1 MKIYNQLIIIM
12 LIVVQTANIQGG
24 LFDYFK
30 SSIKTNEPTQ
40 AKVRFTPLGVAEKDE
55 QLKYLQTDKAELQNN
70 QKDFLEKTQTNL
82 DQTTAQIN
90 QTKQLIKDSPATE
103 TGFLNRILSILNE
116 TYQTLFTLQF
126 SSKELLTIIGQHISL
141 LEDFLKDPEFKSL
154 DLKLHSFYTF
164 EELQELSRRIV
175 AQDDKVKRLIEQ
187 KNEALVD
194 LDNRKRKINIL
205 NKEYQERKKKQEE
218 FSSKSTVPL
227 TSNENPELDFKQEG
241 KLLDVEETFY
251 RFEKQLAELK
261 VQEATRKIAYF
272 DTSIALESEKLK
284 LLKAHFAR
292 VKESLR
298 IEPKDIKVAKEKLE
312 FQKKESLN
320 LRDGFY
326 DAIKK
331 VTTYRDDLIR
341 EMEAIK
347 KNLTKVDS
355 NSLGLSDWSI
365 IPKTIDGYTAVAE
378 LGLKNAQITLLE
390 SRIETL
396 KANIE
401 NEKIAFKRKEIEVD
415 ILTSWFKITRRQFK
429 TTDEIDQELK
439 RYQSLFTELS
449 RDEGAVR
456 EKMVMIQNAL
466 TEHNKSLSNIKLIIS
481 DLKNQRTKLFRG
493 NLPIYN
499 ASIARLT
506 LAEKT
511 IEEQI
516 EESNKLLKIYTSNLT
531 IIRSTSQELVSII
544 STLESK
550 SIWQRSEYA
559 ISWKGIKNIGNDTSL
574 FFKDIVTLGSLY
586 ISNFDITNFAK
597 ITGHVGNHLIDFIL
611 FILKILALIFIYFM
625 GKKYLPPASNYF
637 MRLTPTKRWL
647 LLASRT
653 AGVILSFINDYFLSI
668 FCWFALFSLIYFD
681 VIIDLFLQVMFYL
694 LSIVYF
700 IYLINRF
707 IAYIISFNKEHN
719 SLLFGQQFQKR
730 FSFVFSWFGYLTV
743 ILLFFREAF
752 ILATYHASE
761 FPTILLAT
769 YSIVIRT
776 LIIFSI
782 GKDEIIS
789 FIPTRGAIW
798 QALAEFINNYYYPLL
813 IFIIILMIISDSYV
827 GGYGNL
833 VSYVVWGVIGTML
846 LIKILLVG
854 QDYFKKKASKVFFAT
869 DEDTIKE
876 RFVYAKTWYGL
887 FVVGLFIVFSIIGLI
902 LSLRIWGKST
912 SWQEI
917 SYILNYPLYPTSF
930 DAITGQHIWLTPLTI
945 LSLIIF
951 ICAGFLLAFAVN
963 RFVLNRIFQLLPV
976 DIGIQ
981 NTVSSLAR
989 YLIVIAAIFLGF
1001 QWANL
1006 GNLLIAIGLVIASIG
1021 YIVKE
1026 PISDFISY
1034 FIILV
1039 QRPVKIGDLVMVKN
1053 NLGIVRHIT
1062 PRSVII
1068 RTKNSYTVIVPN
1080 ATIIN
1085 ETIFNWNYSRG
1096 FIAFDDILLTIPYTA
1111 DPIVVKSIIEK
1122 VLDAN
1127 PDLLKSPKP
1136 IIRLENFGDNGYE
1149 FLLRGFL
1156 SSNKTLEIWDVAST
1170 VRLTLVIALQKEG
1183 INIATPTRLIITGNG
1198 RSIKE

>member
-1 MKIYNQLIIIM
+1 MKKYNQLVLAI
-12 LIVVQTANIQGG
+12 LILMQATHLQGS

-30 SSIKTNEPTQ
+30 LAVKKNGPTQ
-40 AKVRFTPLGVAEKDE
+40 AKTRFPLGITEKKE
-55 QLKYLQTDKAELQNN
+55 QLQHLQNDLTELQNN
-70 QKDFLEKTQTNL
+70 QKDFSEKTQINL

-90 QTKQLIKDSPATE
+90 EIKQLIKDSPASE
-103 TGFLNRILSILNE
+103 AGFLNRIISILNE

-126 SSKELLTIIGQHISL
+126 SSKELLKIIEQHITL

-175 AQDDKVKRLIEQ
+175 AQEDKVKRLIEQ

-205 NKEYQERKKKQEE
+205 NKEYQERKKRQEE
-218 FSSKSTVPL
+218 FSSKSTVPIA
-227 TSNENPELDFKQEG
+227 SNENPELDFRQEG

-261 VQEATRKIAYF
+261 VQEATRKIAFF

-312 FQKKESLN
+312 LQKKESLN

-331 VTTYRDDLIR
+331 VTIYRDGIIK
-341 EMEAIK
+341 EIEALK
-347 KNLTKVDS
+347 KNYTKIDS
-355 NSLGLSDWSI
+355 NTLGLTDWSV
-365 IPKTIDGYTAVAE
+365 IPKTIDAYTALAE
-378 LGLKNAQITLLE
+378 LGLKSSQITLLE
-390 SRIETL
+390 NKIETL

-415 ILTSWFKITRRQFK
+415 ILTSWYKITRRQFK

-439 RYQSLFTELS
+439 RYQALVTELS
-449 RDEGAVR
+449 RDEAAAR
-456 EKMVMIQNAL
+456 EKTATIQNAL
-466 TEHNKSLSNIKLIIS
+466 AAQNKALSNIKLIIA
-481 DLKNQRTKLFRG
+481 DLKTQRTKLFRG

-499 ASIARLT
+499 ASIARFT

-511 IEEQI
+511 LEEQI
-516 EESNKLLKIYTSNLT
+516 EESNRLLKIYTANLT
-531 IIRSTSQELVSII
+531 TIRSTSQELVSII

-559 ISWKGIKNIGNDTSL
+559 ISWKGIKNIGNDFSL
-574 FFKDIVTLGSLY
+574 FFKDIATLGSLY
-586 ISNFDITNFAK
+586 IANFDAQHVTK
-597 ITGHVGNHLIDFIL
+597 ITAHFGHHLIDL
-611 FILKILALIFIYFM
+611 FLLILKILALIFIYFM
-625 GKKYLPPASNYF
+625 GKKYLPQASNYF
-637 MRLTPTKRWL
+637 MRFTPTKRWL

-653 AGVILSFINDYFLSI
+653 IGVILSFINDYFLSI
-668 FCWFALFSLIYFD
+668 FCWFALFTLIYFD

-694 LSIVYF
+694 LSIIYF

-707 IAYIISFNKEHN
+707 IAYIIAFNKEHN

-769 YSIVIRT
+769 YSIIIRT

-789 FIPTRGAIW
+789 FIPSRGAVW
-798 QALAEFINNYYYPLL
+798 QAVADFINRYYYPLL

-833 VSYVVWGVIGTML
+833 VSYVVWGVIGTMI
-846 LIKILLVG
+846 LIKLLLVG
-854 QDYFKKKASKVFFAT
+854 QDHLKKKASKLFFAT
-869 DEDTIKE
+869 DEETIKE

-887 FVVGLFIVFSIIGLI
+887 FVVGLFVVFSIIGLI

-917 SYILNYPLYPTSF
+917 SYILNYPLYPSSF
-930 DAITGQHIWLTPLTI
+930 DVVTGQHIWLTPMTI
-945 LSLIIF
+945 LSLLGF
-951 ICAGFLLAFAVN
+951 ICAGFILAFTIN
-963 RFVLNRIFQLLPV
+963 RFVLIRIFQLLPV

-981 NTVSSLAR
+981 NTVLSLSR

-1006 GNLLIAIGLVIASIG
+1006 GWLLIGIGLVIGSIG

-1039 QRPVKIGDLVMVKN
+1039 QRPLKIGDLVMVKN
-1053 NLGIVRHIT
+1053 NLGVVRHIT

-1085 ETIFNWNYSRG
+1085 ETVHNWNYSRG
-1096 FIAFDDILLTIPYTA
+1096 FIAFDDIFITVPYSA
-1111 DPIVVKSIIEK
+1111 DPLFVKSIIEK

-1127 PDLLKSPKP
+1127 TDLLKSPKP
-1136 IIRLENFGDNGYE
+1136 IIRLENFGENGYE

-1156 SSNKTLEIWDVAST
+1156 SSNKTLEIWDIASN
-1170 VRLTLVIALQKEG
+1170 VRLALVQALQKES
-1183 INIATPTRLIITGNG
+1183 IYIALPTRLIINEQQRT
-1198 RSIKE
+1198 IKE

>member
-1 MKIYNQLIIIM
+1 MKKYNSLVIIALI
-12 LIVVQTANIQGG
+12 LIQTATLQGG

-30 SSIKTNEPTQ
+30 LGFKQNETTQ
-40 AKVRFTPLGVAEKDE
+40 TKIRFPLGIAEKKE
-55 QLKYLQTDKAELQNN
+55 QLEHLKSDETDLQNN
-70 QKDFLEKTQTNL
+70 QKDFLEKIQSHL
-82 DQTTAQIN
+82 DEITVQIN
-90 QTKQLIKDSPATE
+90 EIKKLIKESPESEIA
-103 TGFLNRILSILNE
+103 FLNRLLSVLNE

-126 SSKELLTIIGQHISL
+126 SSKELLMIIEQHITL

-175 AQDDKVKRLIEQ
+175 AQEDKVKRLIEQ

-194 LDNRKRKINIL
+194 LDNRKRKITII
-205 NKEYQERKKKQEE
+205 NKEYQERKKRQEE
-218 FSSKSTVPL
+218 FSSKSVVPIMSL
-227 TSNENPELDFKQEG
+227 ENPELDFRQEG

-261 VQEATRKIAYF
+261 VQEATRKIALF

-312 FQKKESLN
+312 LQKKESLN

-331 VTTYRDDLIR
+331 VTTYRDDLIK
-341 EMEAIK
+341 EIETLK
-347 KNLTKVDS
+347 KTFSKVDS
-355 NSLGLSDWSI
+355 NTLGLSDWSV
-365 IPKTIDGYTAVAE
+365 IPKTVEAYSALAE
-378 LGLKNAQITLLE
+378 LGLKTAQITLLE
-390 SRIETL
+390 SKIETL

-401 NEKIAFKRKEIEVD
+401 SEKVSFRRKEIEVD
-415 ILTSWFKITRRQFK
+415 ILTSWYKITRRQFK

-439 RYQSLFTELS
+439 RYQALVTELS
-449 RDEGAVR
+449 RDEAATR
-456 EKMVMIQNAL
+456 EKTATLQNAL
-466 TEHNKSLSNIKLIIS
+466 AAHNKALSNLKLIIA

-499 ASIARLT
+499 ACIARLT

-511 IEEQI
+511 VEEQI
-516 EESNKLLKIYTSNLT
+516 EESNRLLKIYTSNLT
-531 IIRSTSQELVSII
+531 TTRSTSQELVSII

-559 ISWKGIKNIGNDTSL
+559 ISWKGIKNIGYDLSL
-574 FFKDIVTLGSLY
+574 FFKDIITLGSIY
-586 ISNFDITNFAK
+586 ITNFDA
-597 ITGHVGNHLIDFIL
+597 THVNKMIKHYSSHLIDL
-611 FILKILALIFIYFM
+611 FLLLLKIVVLIFLYFL
-625 GKKYLPPASNYF
+625 GKKYLPQASNYF

-647 LLASRT
+647 LLASRIV
-653 AGVILSFINDYFLSI
+653 GVVFSFINDHFLSI
-668 FCWFALFSLIYFD
+668 FCWFALFTLIYFD
-681 VIIDLFLQVMFYL
+681 VIIDLFLQVLFYL
-694 LSIVYF
+694 LSIIYF

-707 IAYIISFNKEHN
+707 IAYIINFNREHN
-719 SLLFGQQFQKR
+719 YLLFGQQFEKR
-730 FSFVFSWFGYLTV
+730 FSFVFSWFGYLSV
-743 ILLFFREAF
+743 ILLFLREAF

-769 YSIVIRT
+769 YSIVIRI

-782 GKDEIIS
+782 GKDEVLS
-789 FIPTRGAIW
+789 FIPSRGTIW
-798 QALAEFINNYYYPLL
+798 QAVADFIDHYYYPIL

-833 VSYVVWGVIGTML
+833 VSYVVWGIIGTMI
-846 LIKILLVG
+846 LIKLLLVG
-854 QDYFKKKASKVFFAT
+854 QDYIKKKASKLFFVT
-869 DEDTIKE
+869 DEETIKE
-876 RFVYAKTWYGL
+876 RFIYAKTWYGL
-887 FVVGLFIVFSIIGLI
+887 FVVVLFIVFSVVGLV

-930 DAITGQHIWLTPLTI
+930 DAMTGQHIWLTPLTL

-951 ICAGFLLAFAVN
+951 ICAGFVLAFAVN

-981 NTVSSLAR
+981 NTVSSISQ

-1006 GNLLIAIGLVIASIG
+1006 GTLLFGLGLVIASIG

-1039 QRPVKIGDLVMVKN
+1039 QRPLKIGDLVMVKN
-1053 NLGIVRHIT
+1053 NLGVVRHIT

-1080 ATIIN
+1080 ATVIN
-1085 ETIFNWNYSRG
+1085 ETVLNWNYSRG
-1096 FIAFDDILLTIPYTA
+1096 FIAFDDIFITVPYSA
-1111 DPIVVKSIIEK
+1111 DPLFVKSLIEK

-1156 SSNKTLEIWDVAST
+1156 SSNKTLEIWDIASN
-1170 VRLTLVIALQKEG
+1170 VRFALVQALQKEG
-1183 INIATPTRLIITGNG
+1183 INIAIPTRVIIQEQQRT
-1198 RSIKE
+1198 IKEY